1 MTPRFTKQE
10 LLDFVEILST
20 DDPAAAE
27 YAISSLLLASPRQKY
42 SLLVKALP
50 QSDDLKTQR
59 ICFILSSIPDN
70 RCIDPLLGVL
80 QRKNPA
86 TRVAAI
92 DALKY
97 YPEPRVL
104 PHLARQLF
112 SQDESVRE
120 KVIETLGEFINHGI
134 SEAKDLL
141 LKIVHNKNEVVEL
154 RRAAIKALSNLED
167 EELLPIL
174 KNLQNS
180 SRAELF
186 AEVMYE
192 LDILDTKDKDKERSR
207 VLQLV
212 SELISEQDVIKKM
225 FLSDKIAE
233 TGRLGAKVI
242 MEQLLKSP
250 QNFELLTYGQQVFEK
265 LGLKSVPVLE
275 KVFRT
280 FNQFDDMERVHMLSN
295 FVWVAKEA
303 EMDAL
308 APALTDYFF
317 RMLAYLDKHPEKR
330 NAYFLYK
337 AELLLA
343 LARFG
348 VTDILDDLKKTFGDG
363 NNLGLLYV
371 LEAVFQIGDRDFLL
385 PLVNM
390 YEKAYDSRGDR
401 SKVKKAFRAI
411 IKREK
416 IKRDDPLFKDLPPDK
431 KKSLDSLFNIKRNS
445 EGTPDKLPF

>member
-10 LLDFVEILST
+10 LEDFVEILST

-50 QSDDLKTQR
+50 QSDDLRTQR

-80 QRKNPA
+80 QRKNPV
-86 TRVAAI
+86 TQIAAI

-97 YPEPRVL
+97 YPKLKVL
-104 PHLARQLF
+104 PHLTRQLF
-112 SQDESVRE
+112 SKDKEVRE
-120 KVIETLGEFINHGI
+120 KVIEALGEFIKYGI
-134 SEAKDLL
+134 SEARDPL
-141 LKIVHNKNEVVEL
+141 LKIVHDKNEVIEL

-167 EELLPIL
+167 EDLLPIL
-174 KNLQNS
+174 ENLQNS

-186 AEVMYE
+186 AEAMYE
-192 LDILDTKDKDKERSR
+192 FDMLDTKDKDKEHSR
-207 VLQLV
+207 VNQLV
-212 SELISEQDVIKKM
+212 SELRIEKDVVMKM
-225 FLSDKIAE
+225 FLTDKIVE
-233 TGRLGAKVI
+233 SGRLGAKVI
-242 MEQLLKSP
+242 MEQLLKFP
-250 QNFELLTYGQQVFEK
+250 QNFELLTYGQQVFEE

-275 KVFRT
+275 KVFGT
-280 FNQFDDMERVHMLSN
+280 FDQFDDMARVHMLSN
-295 FVWVAKEA
+295 LVWVAKEA

-308 APALTDYFF
+308 APALTGYFF
-317 RMLAYLDKHPEKR
+317 RMLAYLDKHPE
-330 NAYFLYK
+330 NPNVYFLYK

-348 VTDILDDLKKTFGDG
+348 VTDILDDLKKTFDDG
-363 NNLGLLYV
+363 SNLGLLY
-371 LEAVFQIGDRDFLL
+371 LIESVFRIGDRDFLL
-385 PLVNM
+385 PLVNL
-390 YEKAYDSRGDR
+390 YEMALDSRRDQ

-416 IKRDDPLFKDLPPDK
+416 IKRDDPLFKDLPPDN
-431 KKSLDSLFNIKRNS
+431 KKSLDSLFNIKQNRKVAND
-445 EGTPDKLPF
+445 PPF